1 MLWLQLGLIAGVI
14 SFGILWL
21 IGRLTPVTHGP
32 SAIPSSPEG
41 EAVFLFDGDAV
52 SDHHAGALPEGNP
65 EALTWPQIR
74 DWLSPRFDGLPNSL
88 TNLSPIDTIKLRP
101 REALDTARLTL
112 ARNAHGTRVVLCDP
126 PHACPA
132 ERHEMLVAKA
142 RMEDISDAFA
152 RAPHPIWKTGLD
164 GKIIWR
170 NDASKAAFD
179 PAEYCDKL
187 LDDNAEKTGIT
198 RLSFTPEGASRAR
211 WYEVSR
217 AKHQWGALHHAT
229 DITKVVNAERM
240 QKDFVQ
246 TLTKTFAYL
255 TIGLAVFDRNR
266 KLALFNPALVDL
278 TSLGVDFLSGQPDL
292 MAFFDK
298 LRDRRVM
305 PEPRSY
311 ASWRTQIGEV
321 IGAAEGGLYQETWS
335 LPNDVTYR
343 VTGRPHPDG
352 AVAFLFEDISAEV
365 MLNRRFRSQLDLRQA
380 ALDSLPEAVIVIGPN
395 GVLAFCNS
403 SAIDLLGVDP
413 DTCFADM
420 CISDLMHACAQA
432 MPAPSVW
439 TEVEEQLRM
448 RQQKSALRKAAEI
461 APGHSLTYR
470 VELLPGG
477 ARMLI
482 LRSRAE
488 SAAKPPA
495 RLAAG

>member
-1 MLWLQLGLIAGVI
+1 M
-14 SFGILWL
+14 
-21 IGRLTPVTHGP
+21 
-32 SAIPSSPEG
+32 
-41 EAVFLFDGDAV
+41 
-52 SDHHAGALPEGNP
+52 SDHDAGALPEGEP
-65 EALTWPQIR
+65 EAMTWPKIR
-74 DWLSPRFDGLPNSL
+74 DWLSPRFDGLPESL
-88 TNLSPIDTIKLRP
+88 SDLSPVATIKLRP
-101 REALDTARLTL
+101 REDHDTARLKL
-112 ARNAHGTRVVLCDP
+112 VRSVHGTRVVLSDP

-132 ERHEMLVAKA
+132 ERHEMLIAKA
-142 RMEDISDAFA
+142 RMEDITDAFA
-152 RAPHPIWKTGLD
+152 RAPHPIWKTGLG
-164 GKIIWR
+164 GKVIWQ
-170 NDASKAAFD
+170 NDASKVAFD
-179 PAEYCDKL
+179 PAAHSDTL
-187 LDDNAEKTGIT
+187 SNDDSGKGGVT
-198 RLSFTPEGASRAR
+198 RLSVTPEGAARTR

-217 AKHQWGALHHAT
+217 AEHSWGALHHAT

-365 MLNRRFRSQLDLRQA
+365 MLARRFRSQLDLRQA
-380 ALDSLPEAVIVIGPN
+380 ALDSMPEAVMVIGPN
-395 GVLAFCNS
+395 GVLAFCNT

-420 CISDLMHACAQA
+420 SISDLMRACARA
-432 MPAPSVW
+432 LPAPPVW